1 MAKAIFKG
9 LLSFGLVNIP
19 IALYNVAEPKL
30 ISFRLLHKKCKKPI
44 KLKKYCDYC
53 DLELK
58 KEDIVHGIK
67 VGNKYIEFT
76 KEQIEALKPKGK
88 ADIEI
93 VMFTDPIE
101 IDDIYF
107 DKAYYI
113 FPIKEDKAY
122 WLFEEVLRANNKVAI
137 VKFIFHEKEHL
148 GFIKP
153 YKKGLLLRL
162 LHYSYEIKKIESLI
176 EEKPKI
182 KFKKEEIELANKL
195 LESLYSQ
202 TFKIENFKDEF
213 TSKIEEAIS
222 KELKVKIKEEKEI
235 KRKKETLIELLEK
248 SVKKK

>member
-1 MAKAIFKG
+1 MVKAIFKG
-9 LLSFGLVNIP
+9 LLSFGLVNVP

-53 DLELK
+53 NIELK

-76 KEQIEALKPKGK
+76 KEQIQALKPKGK

-101 IDDIYF
+101 IDDVYF

-113 FPIKEDKAY
+113 FPIQEDKAY

-162 LHYSYEIKKIESLI
+162 LHYAYEIRKIESLI

-195 LESLYSQ
+195 VESLYSQ
-202 TFKIENFKDEF
+202 SFRIEDFRDEF
-213 TSKIEEAIS
+213 SKRIEEEIS
-222 KELKVKIKEEKEI
+222 RGLKIKAKEEKE
-235 KRKKETLIELLEK
+235 KKKKETLIELLQK
-248 SVKKK
+248 SIKK

>member
-1 MAKAIFKG
+1 MAKAVFKG

-30 ISFRLLHKKCKKPI
+30 ITFRLLHKKCKKPI
-44 KLKKYCDYC
+44 KLKKYCEHCNVD
-53 DLELK
+53 LK

-67 VGNKYIEFT
+67 IGNRYIEFT

-88 ADIEI
+88 TDIEI
-93 VMFTDPIE
+93 IMFTDPIE

-113 FPIKEDKAY
+113 FPTKDEKAY
-122 WLFEEVLRANNKVAI
+122 WLFEEVLRINNKVAI

-162 LHYSYEIKKIESLI
+162 LHYAYEIKKIETLL

-195 LESLYSQ
+195 IQSLYNQ
-202 TFKIENFKDEF
+202 TFRIEDFRDEF
-213 TSKIEEAIS
+213 SKKIEEALS
-222 KELKVKIKEEKEI
+222 KELKIKVKEEKE
-235 KRKKETLIELLEK
+235 KKKKETLIELLQK
-248 SVKKK
+248 SLKK